1 MTIKEIHERFLSCS
15 EVSIDTRSLKKDA
28 LFIAIKGTHFDGNK
42 YAAQALEKGAKFA
55 IIDNPKYQNQHTI
68 LVQDCLTTLQ
78 ELAHY
83 HRMVLKT
90 PIVALT
96 GSNGKTTTKELINA
110 VLSTTFNCYATK
122 GNFNNHIGVPL
133 TLLSFTKETEIGI
146 VEMGA
151 NHHKEIAAL
160 CKIAAP
166 DYGYITNFGKA
177 HLEGFGSVEGVI
189 KAKSEMYDYLRAH
202 QKMAFINYDDEK
214 QIKQAEGIKDFGFSA
229 SKNTPVSIQF
239 KQANPFVTVAY
250 KNLTIES
257 RLIGEYNFSNISA
270 AIAIGTYFK
279 IPAEKI
285 AKAIEQYTPDNNRS
299 EVIKTNKNTII
310 LDAYNAN
317 PTSMIAA
324 LKSFSKFSSSHQ
336 NSAVILGDMFEL
348 GENALQEHQDI
359 ITFLE
364 KHNFKTIIVIG
375 TLFKSTSHQ
384 PHIKSFETLSEARET
399 ISQIQD
405 ANVLIKGSRGMK
417 LEGLL
422 DTL

>member
-1 MTIKEIHERFLSCS
+1 MMTIKEIHERFLSCS

-229 SKNTPVSIQF
+229 SKNTPVSINDQPSHCAF
-239 KQANPFVTVAY
+239 KVNDIFPATSWTVA
-250 KNLTIES
+250 L
-257 RLIGEYNFSNISA
+257 
-270 AIAIGTYFK
+270 
-279 IPAEKI
+279 
-285 AKAIEQYTPDNNRS
+285 
-299 EVIKTNKNTII
+299 
-310 LDAYNAN
+310 
-317 PTSMIAA
+317 
-324 LKSFSKFSSSHQ
+324 
-336 NSAVILGDMFEL
+336 
-348 GENALQEHQDI
+348 
-359 ITFLE
+359 
-364 KHNFKTIIVIG
+364 
-375 TLFKSTSHQ
+375 LFFF
-384 PHIKSFETLSEARET
+384 PMER
-399 ISQIQD
+399 
-405 ANVLIKGSRGMK
+405 V
-417 LEGLL
+417 
-422 DTL
+422 